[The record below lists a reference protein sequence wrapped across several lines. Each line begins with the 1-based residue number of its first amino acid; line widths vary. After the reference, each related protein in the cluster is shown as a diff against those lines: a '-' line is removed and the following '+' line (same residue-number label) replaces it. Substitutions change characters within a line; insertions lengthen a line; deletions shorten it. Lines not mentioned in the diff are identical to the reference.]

1 MKNAMDLVAE
11 AKAKINEVSVNDAP
25 NEIQKSDVLIDVREP
40 DEFRAGHIAGA
51 VNIPRGMLE
60 FKLSGMPELQDRD
73 KRVVVYCK
81 TSGRGA
87 LAAVALKEMGYLQVH
102 SISGGLDAWI
112 EAGKPTVKP
121 DLPEF
126 G

>member
-1 MKNAMDLVAE
+1 MKNALDLVAE
-11 AKAKINEVSVNDAP
+11 AKSKINEVSVTDAP
-25 NEIQKSDVLIDVREP
+25 SEIQKADVLIDVREP

-51 VNIPRGMLE
+51 INIPRGMLE
-60 FKLSGMPELQDRD
+60 FKLSGTPELQDRD
-73 KRVVVYCK
+73 KHIVLYCK

-87 LAAVALKEMGYLQVH
+87 LSTVALQDMGYIKVS
-102 SISGGLDAWI
+102 SIAGGLDAWI